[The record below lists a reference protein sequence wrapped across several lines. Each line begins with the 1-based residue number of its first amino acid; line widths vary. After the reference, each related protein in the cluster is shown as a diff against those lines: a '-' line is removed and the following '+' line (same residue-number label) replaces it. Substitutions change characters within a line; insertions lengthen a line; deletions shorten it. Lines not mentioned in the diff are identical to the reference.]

1 MDILAQID
9 QDIKAAML
17 GGDKQKVE
25 VLRGLKS
32 SFGYAKTAPGNNN
45 ADLSQDALLAV
56 IAKESK
62 KRQDSADLYTQ
73 GNAPDRA
80 KAELEEKVII
90 DQYLPAQ
97 MSDEDLDKAVDNV
110 IKEFTDQSGAAP
122 TSANL
127 GALIGLTRTVVGNQA
142 DGGRIAKAVKEKLGI

>member
-45 ADLSQDALLAV
+45 ADLSQ
-56 IAKESK
+56 E
-62 KRQDSADLYTQ
+62 
-73 GNAPDRA
+73 G
-80 KAELEEKVII
+80 
-90 DQYLPAQ
+90 
-97 MSDEDLDKAVDNV
+97 
-110 IKEFTDQSGAAP
+110 
-122 TSANL
+122 ANL
-127 GALIGLTRTVVGNQA
+127 LSLQTRQELGTVSLQIAQQSDQAVLT
-142 DGGRIAKAVKEKLGI
+142 LF

>member
-45 ADLSQDALLAV
+45 ADLSQEALMAV

-80 KAELEEKVII
+80 KAELEEKAII
-90 DQYLPAQ
+90 DTYLPAQ
-97 MSDEDLDKAVDNV
+97 MSDEELSKAVDNV
-110 IKEFTDQSGAAP
+110 INGFAEHSGSQP
-122 TSANL
+122 TMANM
-127 GALIGLTRTVVGNQA
+127 GGLIGLTKTVVGNQA
-142 DGGRIAKAVKEKLGI
+142 DGGRIAAVVKEKLGA